1 MKCKCFADCNVSE
14 TLETSTN
21 IQNPTSLSEDV
32 DENKKHEKLNT
43 KFPLETIGLIAAV
56 SIDCYWCSY
65 HKDMHKSVS
74 TRAYCIDNQCSK

>member
-21 IQNPTSLSEDV
+21 IQNQTSLSEDV

-56 SIDCYWCSY
+56 TVVILALIVTGVLII
-65 HKDMHKSVS
+65 KI
-74 TRAYCIDNQCSK
+74 CINR